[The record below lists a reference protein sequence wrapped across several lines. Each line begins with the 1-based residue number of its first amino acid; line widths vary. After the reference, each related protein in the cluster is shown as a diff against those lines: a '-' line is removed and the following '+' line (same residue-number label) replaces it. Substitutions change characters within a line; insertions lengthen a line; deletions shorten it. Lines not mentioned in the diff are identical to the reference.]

1 MKKLKI
7 PLPPFFQFSE
17 SRMKT
22 DDNPAGMEK
31 MPVLF
36 IGHGSPMNMVLKNRF
51 TRSLADLGASLPRPA
66 AIMVISAHWLTR
78 GSFVTC
84 IDRPRMIYDF
94 YGFPEELYRV
104 KYGCTGAPLLAKYVT
119 DLWSGAVRC
128 DNAWGIDHA
137 SYSVLRHMFP
147 SADIPVFEMSLDYTV
162 NDWPPKT
169 VQYHYELAKKLSAL
183 RDRGVLVIGSGN
195 MAQPRP
201 HRLCRHGRSAS
212 CMGEGGGRVDA
223 RPDCCRGAP
232 RAFRISV
239 RRRRVGLPGG
249 TYPRSLSPDDLCP
262 RVAGKRGEH
271 PVYLRRVPERINLYE
286 KFPDRLKEG
295 NTGSSRIQVPGN
307 SSVSAGS
314 SP

>member
-7 PLPPFFQFSE
+7 SLPPFFQFSE

-36 IGHGSPMNMVLKNRF
+36 IGHGSPMNIVLKNRF

-119 DLWSGAVRC
+119 ESGAGLSGATMHGGSTTPPTRSSC
-128 DNAWGIDHA
+128 TCF
-137 SYSVLRHMFP
+137 LR
-147 SADIPVFEMSLDYTV
+147 
-162 NDWPPKT
+162 
-169 VQYHYELAKKLSAL
+169 Q
-183 RDRGVLVIGSGN
+183 
-195 MAQPRP
+195 
-201 HRLCRHGRSAS
+201 
-212 CMGEGGGRVDA
+212 
-223 RPDCCRGAP
+223 
-232 RAFRISV
+232 IS
-239 RRRRVGLPGG
+239 R
-249 TYPRSLSPDDLCP
+249 
-262 RVAGKRGEH
+262 
-271 PVYLRRVPERINLYE
+271 
-286 KFPDRLKEG
+286 
-295 NTGSSRIQVPGN
+295 SSR
-307 SSVSAGS
+307 
-314 SP
+314 

>member
-7 PLPPFFQFSE
+7 SLPPFFQFSE

-36 IGHGSPMNMVLKNRF
+36 IGHGSPMNIVLKNRF

-104 KYGCTGAPLLAKYVT
+104 RYGCTGAPLLAKYVT
-119 DLWSGAVRC
+119 ELWSGAIRC
-128 DNAWGIDHA
+128 DHAWGIDHA
-137 SYSVLRHMFP
+137 SYSVLMHMFP

-162 NDWPPKT
+162 NDWHPKT
-169 VQYHYELAKKLSAL
+169 IQYHYDLAKKLSAL
-183 RDRGVLVIGSGN
+183 RERGVLVIGSGN
-195 MAQPRP
+195 MVHNLGLIDFADMDAAPPAWAREADEWMRDRIVAGEHHELFEYP
-201 HRLCRHGRSAS
+201 STGGESAS
-212 CMGEGGGRVDA
+212 RAVPTLDHYLPMIYALALQEKWESIRFTCEGFQNGS
-223 RPDCCRGAP
+223 
-232 RAFRISV
+232 ISM
-239 RRRRVGLPGG
+239 
-249 TYPRSLSPDDLCP
+249 RSFQI
-262 RVAGKRGEH
+262 G
-271 PVYLRRVPERINLYE
+271 
-286 KFPDRLKEG
+286 
-295 NTGSSRIQVPGN
+295 
-307 SSVSAGS
+307 
-314 SP
+314 

>member
-147 SADIPVFEMSLDYTV
+147 SADIPVYEISLDYPFFHWRRSSVQCHFVHSTTV
-162 NDWPPKT
+162 SSRL
-169 VQYHYELAKKLSAL
+169 E
-183 RDRGVLVIGSGN
+183 RGV
-195 MAQPRP
+195 R
-201 HRLCRHGRSAS
+201 
-212 CMGEGGGRVDA
+212 A
-223 RPDCCRGAP
+223 R
-232 RAFRISV
+232 
-239 RRRRVGLPGG
+239 
-249 TYPRSLSPDDLCP
+249 
-262 RVAGKRGEH
+262 
-271 PVYLRRVPERINLYE
+271 
-286 KFPDRLKEG
+286 
-295 NTGSSRIQVPGN
+295 
-307 SSVSAGS
+307 
-314 SP
+314 